1 MKRYNRKNTRDRRD
15 LDAHLDNLGTTRS
28 GRSGGRKRGSSGVR
42 NPKNPRAQRNSRRR
56 QRSNLGPVLLGLL
69 AVVAVLGVVYLIVS
83 SAFGGEEA
91 AGQGDNAQIEV
102 VQGDTLS
109 SVADKLEENE
119 VIGSSFM
126 FTLQARMSGESAEIK
141 PGRYTFA
148 RGEDGDSI
156 RTKLTEGE
164 AVPTFAF
171 TLPEGL
177 TLEQAADTVAESNGG
192 ITRQQFLE
200 AARSTEYG
208 YAFLDDPAIKNT
220 EGFLFPKSYEFE
232 EGTTA
237 DQVVNRLLEQY
248 LLETENVDY
257 AGASEDLNLTEYE
270 ILTVASLIEREAAN
284 DEERARIASVIYN
297 RIRAGMPL
305 QIDATIQYARGEQK
319 ENLSLQDLEID
330 SPYNTYQ
337 NPGLPPG
344 PIASPSLKSI
354 QAAVAPEETD
364 LVYYVITP
372 DGSEHFF
379 TNNYDEFLQAKAEA
393 GL

>member
-1 MKRYNRKNTRDRRD
+1 M
-15 LDAHLDNLGTTRS
+15 
-28 GRSGGRKRGSSGVR
+28 
-42 NPKNPRAQRNSRRR
+42 
-56 QRSNLGPVLLGLL
+56 
-69 AVVAVLGVVYLIVS
+69 LGVVYFIIS
-83 SAFGGEEA
+83 SAMGGGNETAEEQG
-91 AGQGDNAQIEV
+91 GQGIEVEV

-109 SVADKLEENE
+109 SVADKLESSG
-119 VIGSSFM
+119 VIGSSFL
-126 FTLQARMSGESAEIK
+126 FTLQARMSGDSSDIK
-141 PGRYTFA
+141 PGTYTFA
-148 RGEDGDSI
+148 EGEGGEEI
-156 RTKLTEGE
+156 RTKLTAGE
-164 AVPTFAF
+164 AIPTFAF
-171 TLPEGL
+171 TVPEGL
-177 TLEQAADTVAESNGG
+177 TLQETADTVAESGG
-192 ITRQQFLE
+192 DITRQQFIE
-200 AARSTEYG
+200 AARSTDYG
-208 YAFLDDPAIKNT
+208 YAFLDDNAIRDT

-257 AGASEDLNLTEYE
+257 ATASENLNLTEYE
-270 ILTVASLIEREAAN
+270 LLTVASLIEREAAN
-284 DEERARIASVIYN
+284 DEERALISSVIYN

-337 NPGLPPG
+337 NTGLPPG

-364 LVYYVITP
+364 YIYYVITP